1 MSRTATSNL
10 ALGCFDEG
18 DNPGAGSKTVV
29 SGNTGL
35 NGNWLIIDAAVGVG
49 HNADGTHKAD
59 VIDGPNLKTSV
70 ADATGIQLTGSPL
83 KLNLKDDGVTGAKI
97 AAAFA
102 DGSTLETSAATG
114 AKTIRVKDAGITKA
128 KLASTVADG
137 TSLELDATNGL
148 QIKAD
153 GVTAAKI
160 SHDNTRTKVCFT
172 CNIATSVGTDY
183 ATCSGAQLSAT
194 MGIPMPRAGSITK
207 ISVCDAGSLYT
218 GTANYGVKTFTSGQL
233 LTVNW
238 YDGDG
243 LVTVKVIGTATT
255 LATSAAVGG
264 TTPMLVV
271 IEVEWDD

>member
-1 MSRTATSNL
+1 MSRSTTTNL
-10 ALGCFDEG
+10 SLGVFDEG
-18 DNPGAGSKTVV
+18 DNPGAGSKTVA
-29 SGNTGL
+29 NTGL
-35 NGNWLIIDAAVGVG
+35 NGNWLILDAAVGVG

-59 VIDGPNLKTSV
+59 VIDGPNLKTSC
-70 ADATGIQLTGSPL
+70 ADASTIQLTGSPL
-83 KLNLKDDGVTGAKI
+83 KLNVKDDGITGAKI

-102 DGSTLETSAATG
+102 DNVTIAASAATG
-114 AKTIRVKDAGITKA
+114 SKTIGVKAASISKAHCATTIADASSI
-128 KLASTVADG
+128 
-137 TSLELDATNGL
+137 ELDPTNGL

-153 GVTAAKI
+153 GVTPAKI
-160 SHDNTRTKVCFT
+160 SHDNTRTKNYFT
-172 CNIATSVGTDY
+172 CNIATSAGTDY

-207 ISVCDAGSLYT
+207 IIVSDAGTVYSN
-218 GTANYGVKTFTSGQL
+218 TAAYGSKTFTAGQL

-255 LATSAAVGG
+255 LATSSAVSG

-271 IEVEWDD
+271 IEVELDDA

>member
-1 MSRTATSNL
+1 MSRGTTTNL
-10 ALGCFDEG
+10 GLPVYDEG
-18 DNPGAGSKTVV
+18 DNPGAGSKTV
-29 SGNTGL
+29 SAGNVGL
-35 NGNWLIIDAAVGVG
+35 NAHPLIVDTALGTG

-59 VIDGPNLKTSV
+59 VIDGPNLKTTA
-70 ADATGIQLTGSPL
+70 ADASTIQLTGTPL
-83 KLNLKDDGVTGAKI
+83 KLNIKDDGVTGAKI

-114 AKTIRVKDAGITKA
+114 SKTIRIKDAGVTKA
-128 KLASTVADG
+128 KLAADVCDDSTI
-137 TSLELDATNGL
+137 ELDASNGL
-148 QIKAD
+148 QVKDD
-153 GVTAAKI
+153 GITAPKI
-160 SHDNTRTKVCFT
+160 SHDNARTKVSFT

-218 GTANYGVKTFTSGQL
+218 GTAAYGTKTFTEGQL

-255 LATSAAVGG
+255 LQTSSDNSG

-271 IEVEWDD
+271 IEVEFDD